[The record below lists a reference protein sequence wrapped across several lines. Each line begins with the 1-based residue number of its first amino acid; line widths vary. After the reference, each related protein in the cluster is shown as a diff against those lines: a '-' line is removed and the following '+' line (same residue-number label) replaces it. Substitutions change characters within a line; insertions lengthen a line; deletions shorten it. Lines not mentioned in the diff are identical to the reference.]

1 MTKYF
6 RISAFVALAALLALF
21 LLYTDD
27 EEKIRARLEEL
38 RVLTEVLSVESG
50 VEQLTKARQIG
61 RYFTGQTVFDLTNA
75 GHGTTRIPTRQELV
89 QRVMK
94 ARTRLSSLEL
104 ALQDMQVSVDGD
116 VATVRVQGSAL
127 GAIRGE
133 QGQFLEI
140 HTIEVMLEEVADTW
154 LISGARHLRDERQ
167 HASVATPD

>member
-1 MTKYF
+1 MSWASQRLGHLF
-6 RISAFVALAALLALF
+6 PVAVGGLGILLQDLVEDFLSALGMKGRLA
-21 LLYTDD
+21 
-27 EEKIRARLEEL
+27 
-38 RVLTEVLSVESG
+38 
-50 VEQLTKARQIG
+50 
-61 RYFTGQTVFDLTNA
+61 
-75 GHGTTRIPTRQELV
+75 RQELV